1 MISYTVELSGP
12 AEIDVHVA
20 TIWYESR
27 STQLASKF
35 IDKLT
40 LAFKNISINPFAFS
54 KLTAKSKYRKYK
66 APGFPYM
73 IYYYIS
79 NSRVEVMAIVHTRRS
94 NRYIKRRLK

>member
-1 MISYTVELSGP
+1 MISYSVELSGP

-40 LAFKNISINPFAFS
+40 LAFNNISANPFAFS
-54 KLTAKSKYRKYK
+54 KLSEKSKHRK
-66 APGFPYM
+66 
-73 IYYYIS
+73 
-79 NSRVEVMAIVHTRRS
+79 
-94 NRYIKRRLK
+94 